1 MLLQRNVNDDF
12 LTLVIFQHT
21 GIWFNTYNFP
31 KTEVGSRKSGAPVQT
46 LENLEMKKTLV
57 AIAALA
63 ATGAF
68 AQSSVTLYGNL
79 DQTVFGAKQSDG
91 KQVLSSN
98 SNGGS
103 TSAWGLKGVEDLG
116 NGLKAE
122 FNLLSEITLATGQTS
137 SSGTTA
143 TKTSASSNAQS
154 TTFNRG
160 AWIGLSDAKYGS
172 FKVGRQNDAVWE
184 QAGKFNNTGIN
195 SFGWNNL
202 TAAATGFSTT
212 ATANTF
218 NGLAVGTAANNGLGN
233 NVAADIA
240 SGAAANNPS
249 ASGTAYAFTA
259 GISYE
264 TPSFNGFSAKYGA
277 STPKT
282 SYADLSSEGARSQL
296 AIAYSKGPL
305 TASVGQSTL
314 NSVNGD
320 TGAKVTLVGAAYTMG
335 AIKLTAAQQTTKF
348 SGEWAAAHDLD
359 VTGLGVAYTQGKME
373 YNLGYTIMKDKE
385 DSTYKTTQTGLTARY
400 NFSKRTSVYAGYGN
414 GKNTGTNNKTGI
426 IYAGSGLTAAGNN
439 SAYLVGL
446 KHSF

>member
-1 MLLQRNVNDDF
+1 
-12 LTLVIFQHT
+12 
-21 GIWFNTYNFP
+21 
-31 KTEVGSRKSGAPVQT
+31 
-46 LENLEMKKTLV
+46 MKKTLV

-79 DQTVFGAKQSDG
+79 DQAVFGAKQSNTQ
-91 KQVLSSN
+91 QVLSSA
-98 SNGGS
+98 SNAGS
-103 TSAWGLKGVEDLG
+103 TSAWGLMGSEDLG
-116 NGLKAE
+116 GGTKAE
-122 FNLLSEITLATGQTS
+122 FNLLSELTLATGQTS

-160 AWIGLSDAKYGS
+160 AWVGLSDAKYGS
-172 FKVGRQNDAVWE
+172 FKVGRQNDALWE

-202 TAAATGFSTT
+202 TAAATGFAT
-212 ATANTF
+212 TANTF
-218 NGLAVGTAANNGLGN
+218 NGKAVGTAATNGLGN

-249 ASGTAYAFTA
+249 ASGTAFAFTA
-259 GISYE
+259 GVSYE
-264 TPSFNGFSAKYGA
+264 TPKFAGFSAKYGA

-296 AIAYSKGPL
+296 SLAYANGPL
-305 TASVGQSTL
+305 TASVAQSTL
-314 NSVNGD
+314 NSVNGE

-335 AIKLTAAQQTTKF
+335 AFKFTAAQQNTKF
-348 SGEWAAAHDLD
+348 SGEWAAANDLT
-359 VTGLGVAYTQGKME
+359 VQGLGVGYTQGKVD
-373 YNLGYTIMKDKE
+373 YNLGYTVLKDKE
-385 DSTYKTTQTGLTARY
+385 DSTYKTTQTAVTARY

-414 GKNTGTNNKTGI
+414 GKNEGTSNKTGVV
-426 IYAGSGLTAAGNN
+426 YGGSALTAAGNN
-439 SAYLVGL
+439 SAYLVRL
-446 KHSF
+446 KHAF